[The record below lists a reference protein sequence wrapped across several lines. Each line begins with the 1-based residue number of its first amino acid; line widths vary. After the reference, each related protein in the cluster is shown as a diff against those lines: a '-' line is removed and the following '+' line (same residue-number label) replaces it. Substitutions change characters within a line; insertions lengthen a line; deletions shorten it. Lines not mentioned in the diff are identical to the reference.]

1 MKKILSFLLSVTIIF
16 SNAATVSAFENN
28 DNCSDVHN
36 SKSEVEEV
44 DFEAFATGIS
54 DLINEYDNSIDCDI
68 SDYSELKYGGYDT
81 FVTASSDNE
90 STNRLIVKSE
100 HAIDTL
106 DAIGYVNGYDDLH
119 ILQFEDY
126 DDCLSAYEYY
136 SSLDCVEYV
145 QEDGVLHES
154 EITEEYFTE
163 SAVNYPT
170 QYQSDYF
177 GYSSAK
183 RNMASGKVTVAV
195 VDSGVANDHEMLVGR
210 VVPTGFD
217 SINNTSCYDTRG
229 HGTHVAGIIV
239 ANTKSNVTIRPY
251 KVLNNAGAGTDAQ
264 VYLGIQAAIE
274 DNVDII
280 NLSLTK
286 KGDSEILREV
296 ITEAYNQGITVICA
310 AGNSNENIGTT
321 TYTPSS
327 FPEVIS
333 AVAIDTT
340 RYKSDTSN
348 WGSSKDLSAPGVNIL
363 SSHLNNTYRVMSG
376 TSMAAPFIVA
386 AASYLL
392 AKDNTLTPDEVFN
405 KLYASTTRGG
415 GSHNIRFVC
424 PGSLVRGTE
433 SCSAPVITPASGTFV
448 GYAMVNITCSQA
460 DAEILYRTSD
470 MASKTW
476 LSYTEPITIDETTT
490 ISAYCIRAGYLDS
503 DEVTA
508 KYTEKT
514 SDSSI
519 FEVNENG
526 VLTGYS
532 GTDTVVTI
540 PEICNGRA
548 ITGIGAAAFSGNE
561 DITSVTLGN
570 NITTIE
576 NGAFAGCTD
585 LQSVTAPSVTAIYE
599 NTFDGCVNLQ
609 TLDASAVTTIF
620 KSSLKDCVSLSY
632 VNLKSLKQLPA
643 EMFMNHTELKTL
655 ALNALEII
663 DEKAFYGCTGISI
676 LSLPAVTIVESDAFY
691 GCTGITSI
699 SLPKVVSIG
708 NNAFYG
714 CTSLK
719 NLNVPNLVTIGDSA
733 FKDST
738 IKSITLSKVTNIG
751 VEAFYN
757 TPITSV
763 SLGNDAVIGA
773 SAFENCKSLTTV
785 EMSAVTTLGER
796 VFAGCTALTTAKFPQ
811 LRVIPAY
818 AFYNCEC
825 LSTVTWVN
833 TYLKSVG
840 DYAFYNCKSLESV
853 SFYNQHN
860 IEYFGES
867 SFRNCTA
874 LQSVSFVSSFETLN
888 AWAFAGCTNLT
899 SITLPSTL
907 ININNGAFSD
917 CKSLTSIIIPSSV
930 TSIGDEAFL
939 NCTGLLYVFY
949 PSTKDN
955 WYTIDKGLSNT
966 SLTKAHIHYSANDH
980 SYTVTERV
988 SATCAKDGYEIKTC
1002 SQCGYSYTTVLTEP
1016 HTGRTYTV
1024 KPTCTEEGYTY
1035 YKCDDCDYTSI
1046 KSTTPATGHSYKATT
1061 VAPTCTEDGYEGN
1074 ECTVCGNKDV
1084 ITVIPATG
1092 HSYSTE
1098 WTVDVPAGCGNEG
1111 TKSRHCTVCDA
1122 KTDITV
1128 IPAVSEHVYSGAWL
1142 IDYNATCTEDGL
1154 KYRECPCGQGMETM
1168 IIPATGHSFPKGWQI
1183 SSNATCTKDGMKR
1196 RSCSNCDEEE
1206 IVSIP
1211 ATGHDYPDV
1220 WYTFEPTCTEDGY
1233 RCKICA
1239 NCGDELSETLTAP
1252 GHDYPDE
1259 CTIVKATCTVNGSR
1273 SKTCANCYDVISETI
1288 LAPGHSYSEQW
1299 TIDEEATC
1307 TNNGSKSHHCIICDD
1322 KADVIVIKAT
1332 GHNYLLQS
1340 EDNNHP
1346 HTMSYTCYKCKS
1358 PKVETP
1364 YLNDCIYCNYTVT
1377 VTESGDFKLLSYV
1390 GNQTEAVVPA
1400 TYLESSV
1407 KTIANG
1413 CFKGNDTIKSVV
1425 IADGLTSIG
1434 ALAFM
1439 NCMSLEKVV
1448 IPATVTSI
1456 GAQAFYGFTGTI
1468 YCSKNSTAHQYA
1480 LNNNIKFILDGATES
1495 EKPVQDTIDT
1505 KIDYDNF
1512 VIRTNACSVKDV
1524 TDILGLSE
1532 SAVAVA
1538 EASYIYGDTEFYGT
1552 GTTITVFDGNKYIG
1566 EFLLVVNGDING
1578 DSVCDSLDAS
1588 QVALASNGL
1597 KSLDDAYALA
1607 ADSNSDDIV
1616 DINDYQAVV
1625 NKVVA

>member
-16 SNAATVSAFENN
+16 SNTATVSALENN
-28 DNCSDVHN
+28 DINSDDYH
-36 SKSEVEEV
+36 SESVVEKV
-44 DFEAFATGIS
+44 DFDTFATGIS
-54 DLINEYDNSIDCDI
+54 ELINEYDNSIDCEI
-68 SDYSELKYGGYDT
+68 SDYSELKYGSYDT
-81 FVTASSDNE
+81 SVTASSDKE

-106 DAIGYVNGYDDLH
+106 DAVGYVNGYDDLH

-126 DDCLSAYEYY
+126 DDFCSAYEYY

-145 QEDGVLHES
+145 QEDGILHES

-177 GYSSAK
+177 GYSTAK

-217 SINNTSCYDTRG
+217 SINNESCYDTRG

-239 ANTKSNVTIRPY
+239 ANTKSNVTIKPY
-251 KVLNNAGAGTDAQ
+251 KVLNNAGAGTDTQ

-286 KGDSEILREV
+286 KGDSEVLREV
-296 ITEAYNQGITVICA
+296 ITEAYNQGITVISA

-340 RYKSDTSN
+340 RYKSSTSN

-376 TSMAAPFIVA
+376 TSMAAPFIAA

-392 AKDNTLTPDEVFN
+392 AADNTLTPDEVFN
-405 KLYASTTRGG
+405 KLYASTSRGG

-424 PGSLVRGTE
+424 PGALVRGTE
-433 SCSAPVITPASGTFV
+433 RCSAPVITPASGGFV
-448 GYAMVNITCSQA
+448 GFATVTITCPQA
-460 DAEILYRTSD
+460 GAEILYRTSD

-476 LSYTEPITIDETTT
+476 LSYTGPVRIDNTTT
-490 ISAYCIRAGYLDS
+490 VSAYSICAGYLDS
-503 DEVTA
+503 NEVSEVYTKTA
-508 KYTEKT
+508 T
-514 SDSSI
+514 DSSI
-519 FEVNENG
+519 FAVDDNG
-526 VLTGYS
+526 VLTGYK
-532 GTDTVVTI
+532 GTDTVVSV

-561 DITSVTLGN
+561 NITSVTLSN
-570 NITTIE
+570 YITTIE
-576 NGAFAGCTD
+576 DGAFAGCTS
-585 LQSVTAPSVTAIYE
+585 LQSITAPSVTAIYE

-609 TLDASAVTTIF
+609 TLDANAVTTIF

-655 ALNALEII
+655 SFNALEII
-663 DEKAFYGCTGISI
+663 EEKAFYGCTGISI
-676 LSLPAVTIVESDAFY
+676 LSLPAVTIVGSDAFY

-719 NLNVPNLVTIGDSA
+719 NLNVPYLVTIGDSA
-733 FKDST
+733 FKGST
-738 IKSITLSKVTNIG
+738 IKSITLSKVTSIG
-751 VEAFYN
+751 AEAFYN

-763 SLGNDAVIGA
+763 SLSNDAVIGA
-773 SAFENCKSLTTV
+773 SAFENCKALTTV
-785 EMSAVTTLGER
+785 EMSAVTTLGDR

-867 SFRNCTA
+867 AFRNCTA

-907 ININNGAFSD
+907 ININNGSFSD
-917 CKSLTSIIIPSSV
+917 CGSLTSIVIPSSV
-930 TSIGDEAFL
+930 SSIGDEAFL

-966 SLTKAHIHYSANDH
+966 SLTKAHIHYSSKDH
-980 SYTVTERV
+980 SYTVTDRV
-988 SATCAKDGYEIKTC
+988 SATCAKEGYETKTC

-1061 VAPTCTEDGYEGN
+1061 VAPTCTEDGYEAN
-1074 ECTVCGNKDV
+1074 ECTACGHKTEN
-1084 ITVIPATG
+1084 TVIPATG

-1098 WTVDVPAGCGNEG
+1098 WTVDVPAGCGNQG
-1111 TKSRHCTVCDA
+1111 SKSRHCTVCDA

-1128 IPAVSEHVYSGAWL
+1128 IPAVSEHYYTDEWV
-1142 IDYNATCTEDGL
+1142 IDSYE
-1154 KYRECPCGQGMETM
+1154 
-1168 IIPATGHSFPKGWQI
+1168 
-1183 SSNATCTKDGMKR
+1183 TCTKDGSR
-1196 RSCSNCDEEE
+1196 HRVCSLCGSGLQTQ
-1206 IVSIP
+1206 VIP
-1211 ATGHDYPDV
+1211 AKGHDYPDV

-1259 CTIVKATCTVNGSR
+1259 WTIVKATCTVNGSR

-1288 LAPGHSYSEQW
+1288 LAPGHSYSAQW
-1299 TIDEEATC
+1299 TIDLEATC
-1307 TNNGSKSHHCIICDD
+1307 TDNGSKSHHCIICDD
-1322 KADVIVIKAT
+1322 KAYVTVVKAT

-1364 YLNDCIYCNYTVT
+1364 YLNDCIYCNYTIT

-1400 TYLESSV
+1400 TYLDSSV

-1413 CFKGNDTIKSVV
+1413 CFKGIETIKSVV
-1425 IADGLTSIG
+1425 ISDGVTSIG

-1439 NCMSLEKVV
+1439 NCISLEKVV
-1448 IPATVTSI
+1448 IPATVTNI

-1468 YCSKNSTAHQYA
+1468 YCSTNSTAHQYA
-1480 LNNNIKFILDGATES
+1480 INNNIKYVLDDVAES
-1495 EKPVQDTIDT
+1495 EKPVQDTTDT

-1512 VIRTNACSVKDV
+1512 VIRTNVCSVKDV

-1578 DSVCDSLDAS
+1578 DSVCDALDAS
-1588 QVALASNGL
+1588 QVALAAKGL
-1597 KSLDDAYALA
+1597 KSLDGAYALA
-1607 ADSNSDDIV
+1607 ADSNVDDVV
-1616 DINDYQAVV
+1616 DIDDYQAVV

>member
-1 MKKILSFLLSVTIIF
+1 MKKILSLLLSVTIIF
-16 SNAATVSAFENN
+16 SSVASASAYENTDIN
-28 DNCSDVHN
+28 SDAYH
-36 SKSEVEEV
+36 SESVVEDI
-44 DFEAFATGIS
+44 DFDAFATGVS
-54 DLINEYDNSIDCDI
+54 ELINEYDNSINCEI
-68 SDYSELKYGGYDT
+68 SDCSELKYGSHGT
-81 FVTASSDNE
+81 SVTASSEEDG
-90 STNRLIVKSE
+90 TNRLIVKSE

-106 DAIGYVNGYDDLH
+106 DAVGYVNGYDDLH

-126 DDCLSAYEYY
+126 DDFSSAYEYY
-136 SSLDCVEYV
+136 SSLECVEYV
-145 QEDGVLHES
+145 QEDGILHET

-177 GYSSAK
+177 GYSNAK

-195 VDSGVANDHEMLVGR
+195 IDSGVANDHEMLVGR

-217 SINNTSCYDTRG
+217 SINNESCYDTRG

-239 ANTKSNVTIRPY
+239 ANTKSNVTIKPY
-251 KVLNNAGAGTDAQ
+251 KVLNNAGAGTDTQ

-296 ITEAYNQGITVICA
+296 ITEAYNQGITVISA

-321 TYTPSS
+321 IYTPSS

-340 RYKSDTSN
+340 RYKSSTSN

-376 TSMAAPFIVA
+376 TSMAAPFISA

-392 AKDNTLTPDEVFN
+392 AADNTLTPDEVFN
-405 KLYASTTRGG
+405 RLYASTSRGG

-424 PGSLVRGTE
+424 PGALVRGTE
-433 SCSAPVITPASGTFV
+433 ECPSPVITPSSGAFV
-448 GYAMVNITCSQA
+448 GYATVTVTCPQA
-460 DAEILYRTSD
+460 GAEILYRTSD
-470 MASKTW
+470 MVDKTW
-476 LSYTEPITIDETTT
+476 LSYTGPVRIDNTTT
-490 ISAYCIRAGYLDS
+490 FSAYCICAGYLDS
-503 DEVTA
+503 AAVSEV
-508 KYTEKT
+508 YTKT
-514 SDSSI
+514 VTDSSI
-519 FEVNENG
+519 FEVDENG
-526 VLTGYS
+526 VLTGYN
-532 GTDTVVTI
+532 GTDTVVSV

-548 ITGIGAAAFSGNE
+548 VTGVGASAFSGNE
-561 DITSVTLGN
+561 AITSVTLSN
-570 NITTIE
+570 YITTIE
-576 NGAFAGCTD
+576 NGAFAGCTE

-655 ALNALEII
+655 AFNALEII
-663 DEKAFYGCTGISI
+663 DEKAFYGCTGITI
-676 LSLPAVTIVESDAFY
+676 LSLPAVTIVGSDAFH

-719 NLNVPNLVTIGDSA
+719 NLNVPNLTSIGDSA

-738 IKSITLSKVTNIG
+738 IKSITFSKVTSIG
-751 VEAFYN
+751 AEAFYN

-763 SLGNDAVIGA
+763 SLSNDAVIGA
-773 SAFENCKSLTTV
+773 SAFENCKALTTV
-785 EMSAVTTLGER
+785 EMSAVTSSLGER

-818 AFYNCEC
+818 AFYNCEV

-833 TYLKSVG
+833 TYLKTVG

-853 SFYNQHN
+853 SFFSQHN
-860 IEYFGES
+860 IAYFGES

-874 LQSVSFVSSFETLN
+874 LQSVKFSSSFETLN

-917 CKSLTSIIIPSSV
+917 CRSLTSIVIPSSV

-955 WYTIDKGLSNT
+955 WYTIHKGISNT
-966 SLTKAHIHYSANDH
+966 CLTTAHIHYSASDH
-980 SYTVTERV
+980 SYTVTDRV

-1002 SQCGYSYTTVLTEP
+1002 SQCGYSYKTVLTEP

-1024 KPTCTEEGYTY
+1024 KPTCTEDGYTY

-1061 VAPTCTEDGYEGN
+1061 VAPTCTEDGYKAN
-1074 ECTVCGNKDV
+1074 ECTVCGHKTEN
-1084 ITVIPATG
+1084 TVIPATG
-1092 HSYSTE
+1092 HSYSNE
-1098 WTVDVPAGCGNEG
+1098 WTIDVPAGCGNEG
-1111 TKSRHCTVCDA
+1111 SKSRHCTACDA

-1128 IPAVSEHVYSGAWL
+1128 IPAVSEHYYTDEWV
-1142 IDYNATCTEDGL
+1142 IDSHETCTENGSKHRVCSLCGSGL
-1154 KYRECPCGQGMETM
+1154 QT
-1168 IIPATGHSFPKGWQI
+1168 Q
-1183 SSNATCTKDGMKR
+1183 
-1196 RSCSNCDEEE
+1196 
-1206 IVSIP
+1206 VIP

-1239 NCGDELSETLTAP
+1239 NCGDEQMETLTAP

-1259 CTIVKATCTVNGSR
+1259 WTIIKATCTENGLR
-1273 SKTCANCYDVISETI
+1273 SKTCANCYDVITETI
-1288 LAPGHSYSEQW
+1288 LAPGHSYSSQW
-1299 TIDEEATC
+1299 TIDVEATC
-1307 TNNGSKSHHCIICDD
+1307 TDNGSKSRHCLICDD
-1322 KADVIVIKAT
+1322 KANVTVIKAT

-1340 EDNNHP
+1340 EEDNHP
-1346 HTMSYTCYKCKS
+1346 HTKSYTCYKCKS
-1358 PKVETP
+1358 SKVETP
-1364 YLNDCIYCNYTVT
+1364 YLSECVYCNYTVT
-1377 VTESGDFKLLSYV
+1377 ITEDDDFRLLSYV
-1390 GNQTEAVVPA
+1390 GNQPEAVVPSE
-1400 TYLESSV
+1400 YMNRSV
-1407 KTIANG
+1407 KAIANG
-1413 CFKGNDTIKSVV
+1413 CFKGNDVIESVV
-1425 IADGLTSIG
+1425 ISDGVTSIG

-1439 NCMSLEKVV
+1439 NCTSLEKVM
-1448 IPATVTSI
+1448 IPATVTDI
-1456 GAQAFYGFTGTI
+1456 GTQAFYGFTGTI
-1468 YCSKNSTAHQYA
+1468 YCSKDSTAHQYA
-1480 LNNNIKFILDGATES
+1480 INNNIKYVLDDVAES
-1495 EKPVQDTIDT
+1495 EKPIQDTTDT
-1505 KIDYDNF
+1505 TIDYDNF
-1512 VIRTNACSVKDV
+1512 VIRTDVCSVNDV

-1538 EASYIYGDTEFYGT
+1538 EASYIYGNTEFYGT

-1566 EFLLVVNGDING
+1566 EFTLVVNGDING
-1578 DSVCDSLDAS
+1578 DSVCDALDAS
-1588 QVALASNGL
+1588 QLALASSGHKTL
-1597 KSLDDAYALA
+1597 SGAYALA
-1607 ADSNSDDIV
+1607 ADSNSDDVV
-1616 DINDYQAVV
+1616 DIIDYQAVV
-1625 NKVVA
+1625 NRVVA